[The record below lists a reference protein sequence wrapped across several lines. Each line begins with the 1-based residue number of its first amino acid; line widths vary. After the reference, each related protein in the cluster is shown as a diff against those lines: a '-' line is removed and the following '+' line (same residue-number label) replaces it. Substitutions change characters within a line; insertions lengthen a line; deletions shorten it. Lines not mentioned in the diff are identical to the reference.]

1 MKQLFFTVSFLLF
14 SSLTFAGPRSLGQMV
29 KAAEK
34 VLNVPETA
42 VTRASG
48 AGVQVLK
55 SGGQYTVLGNHESGF
70 AIIAND
76 DRFNAVLGYSHSK
89 FDDANM
95 PPALKAWM
103 AAVDEVLTENLDN
116 GVTPVPAV
124 ELRSSDYPASVDPLL
139 STSWDQSAPYN
150 TIVVQKL
157 GDDYPTG
164 CVATAMAQIMKYHSW
179 PMKGSQYHSYR
190 CQPEGS
196 SSSINL
202 IADFENTTYQWE
214 NMLDKYDAKQ
224 HNYTSEQ
231 ADAIATLMFQ
241 CGVSVDMQYN
251 LDGSGAYTNQA
262 ATSLRDY
269 FRYSTKFYT
278 RDIYSKNEWMDI
290 IYSELSDNCPI
301 LYSGV
306 TWSGAGHAF
315 VFDGYDADGL
325 VHVNW
330 GWSGSGNGYYDVA
343 ILNSPTGRY
352 SEQQQM
358 VIAHGP
364 ENSELPYSSEWG
376 ICSSVDWVTST
387 GDNFTTDGKFDL
399 KIIGKSLS
407 FAVSNLMNCS
417 DEKFSGQI
425 SLLAQSMD
433 QDSTTMSPIQLTTKN
448 VSNASYR
455 YQYPGNAQDYAGMV
469 SVSSLSDGKYRVY
482 FATKSIE
489 ESSWQVVRSNETI
502 VNNYIVTIQGGSISI
517 EEGEPGW
524 SADLGTTTGIVNVE
538 AHGDQVAGNH
548 IYTTD
553 GCCVGTDASKLG
565 KGLYICNGKKFVKE

>member
-103 AAVDEVLTENLDN
+103 AAVDEALKENLDN

-150 TIVVQKL
+150 TVVVQKL
-157 GDDYPTG
+157 GGDYPTG
-164 CVATAMAQIMKYHSW
+164 CVATAMAQVMKYHAW
-179 PMKGSQYHSYR
+179 PDTGSDFHSYR
-190 CQPEGS
+190 CQPEGATRAIKLS
-196 SSSINL
+196 AN
-202 IADFENTTYQWE
+202 FGNTTYQWD
-214 NMLDKYDAKQ
+214 NMLDMYDTNQ

-251 LDGSGAYTNQA
+251 LDGSGAYINQA
-262 ATSLRDY
+262 SKALREY
-269 FRYSTKFYT
+269 FRYNTKFYT
-278 RDIYSKNEWMDI
+278 RDIYTKSEWMDI
-290 IYSELSDNCPI
+290 IYAELANNGPI
-301 LYSGV
+301 LYGGV
-306 TWSGAGHAF
+306 TPSNAGHAF

-358 VIAHGP
+358 VIAHDP

-376 ICSSVDWVTST
+376 LLPTVNWVTST
-387 GDNFTTDGKFDL
+387 GGTFTTEGKFDL
-399 KIIGKSLS
+399 KAAGQSLS
-407 FAVSNLMNCS
+407 FTVTNLMNC
-417 DEKFSGQI
+417 DDLAFSGSI
-425 SLLAQSMD
+425 ALLAQPLEDGGESD
-433 QDSTTMSPIQLTTKN
+433 ALTVLKSVN
-448 VSNASYR
+448 VTNAEHN
-455 YQYPGNAQDYAGMV
+455 YQYPGNADDYKGTA

-538 AHGDQVAGNH
+538 AHDDQVAGNH

-553 GCCVGTDASKLG
+553 GCYVGTDASKLG